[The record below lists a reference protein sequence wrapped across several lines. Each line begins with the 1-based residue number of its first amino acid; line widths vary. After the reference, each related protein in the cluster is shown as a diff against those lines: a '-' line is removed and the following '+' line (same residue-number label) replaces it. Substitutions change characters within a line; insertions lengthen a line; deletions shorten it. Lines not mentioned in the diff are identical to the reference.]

1 MFRLETT
8 PIDCFQQLTQ
18 GFNWTHVS
26 VRKLNQANQNRTS
39 PDHIRRQERHSATET
54 ARISPRLK
62 EARMVH
68 RHVFHNDRLLPIEQV
83 RLSPGQAGL
92 LSGWGL
98 FTTMRIAGGVPFA
111 YERHWK
117 RLEKDATRTHCPFPF
132 DADKVHAQLY
142 EVLQANKVQE
152 GTARIYAIYNQPGF
166 WASEEKFP
174 PADLVIYSAGLPA
187 HKEPAKL
194 SLREHGR
201 HAASP
206 LAGVKVTSWLNN
218 VWNIYEAQQA
228 GYDEVVLLNERGEV
242 AECTAANLFCV
253 RNGRVQTPPLNS
265 GCLEGITRSVLLEV
279 GQAAGVT
286 VEEKTLKP
294 EDLYAAEEVFISSTN
309 RSLLGVGEIAGHK
322 FKAPGPITTKLGQVF
337 TNYISDY
344 VSKHSG
350 DAARAASTSQNKG

>member
-1 MFRLETT
+1 MGVFTVPRRIGDRNPLTPHSGLE
-8 PIDCFQQLTQ
+8 F
-18 GFNWTHVS
+18 
-26 VRKLNQANQNRTS
+26 
-39 PDHIRRQERHSATET
+39 IRAPE
-54 ARISPRLK
+54 

-68 RHVFHNDRLLPIEQV
+68 RYVFHNDRLLPIEQV

-117 RLEKDATRTHCPFPF
+117 RLEKDAARTHCPFPF
-132 DADKVHAQLY
+132 DSEKVRHQLY

-187 HKEPAKL
+187 HKEPARL
-194 SLREHGR
+194 SVREQGR

-242 AECTAANLFCV
+242 AECTAANLFAV
-253 RNGRVQTPPLNS
+253 RNGQVQTPPLDS
-265 GCLEGITRSVLLEV
+265 GCLEGITRSVLLEI
-279 GQAAGVT
+279 GKEAGVK

-309 RSLLGVGEIAGHK
+309 RSLLGVGEIANHK
-322 FKAPGPITTKLGQVF
+322 FAAPGPITKKLGQVF

-344 VSKHSG
+344 VAKHSG
-350 DAARAASTSQNKG
+350 DATQAATRSSKG